1 MATPTP
7 LFKSH
12 SLEAHAQALA
22 NFLPNGEL
30 FRAKNIRDSV
40 FRMLLRGL
48 AHCNQDAESLI
59 RTFDAELDISTTTA
73 FLEAWEA
80 TVGIPDEC
88 FDRNVSVEIRR
99 QQVLIKLASLG
110 VQTADD
116 FINLAAMYGVEIAIE
131 PGLYHGAFTF
141 TFPIIFFDSVKKARF
156 TMLVFYEIA
165 QAYTFPYTF
174 PLIFGG
180 LEIPILECLFR
191 KLVPANVDV
200 QFWQI
205 EEVDVLN
212 DRGFDSGFSSGF
224 G

>member
-1 MATPTP
+1 MANSAL
-7 LFKSH
+7 LFKRH
-12 SLEAHAQALA
+12 SLESHAQALA
-22 NFLPNGEL
+22 NFLPSGDL
-30 FRAKNIRDSV
+30 YRAKNVRDSV

-48 AHCNQDAESLI
+48 AHCNQDAESLLC
-59 RTFDAELDISTTTA
+59 TFDSELDIATTTA
-73 FLEAWEA
+73 FLEAWEE

-88 FDRNVSVEIRR
+88 FDRNVSVDIRR

-110 VQTADD
+110 VQTEED
-116 FINLAAMYGVEIAIE
+116 FVNLAAIYGVEIVIH
-131 PGLYHGAFTF
+131 PGIIHGAFPF
-141 TFPIIFFDSVKKARF
+141 EFPIIFFDSLKEARF

-200 QFWQI
+200 QFWQV
-205 EEVDVLN
+205 EEVDVFS
-212 DRGFDSGFSSGF
+212 RAFDSGFSGGF
-224 G
+224 S